1 MKYTSI
7 CENHLFAKA
16 YQSGSRF
23 TRRTLCLYVL
33 TDKKAALLRKQNPEK
48 KKINRLGITV
58 SKKLGG
64 AVERTRARR
73 LLRESYRLLEKEE
86 PTLTKGKLLVVVARS
101 AIGGSK
107 MQAVKA
113 DLRSA
118 LSEAGLL
125 S

>member
-7 CENHLFAKA
+7 CENHLFAKT
-16 YQSGSRF
+16 YRSGSRF

-86 PTLTKGKLLVVVARS
+86 PSLGKGKLLVLVARS
-101 AIGGSK
+101 GITGVK

-118 LSEAGLL
+118 LSEAGMLP
-125 S
+125 